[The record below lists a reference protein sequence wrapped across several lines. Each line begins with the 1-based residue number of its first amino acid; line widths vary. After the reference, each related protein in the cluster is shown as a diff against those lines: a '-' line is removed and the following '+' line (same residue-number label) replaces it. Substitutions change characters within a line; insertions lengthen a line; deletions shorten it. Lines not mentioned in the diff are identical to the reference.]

1 MESLLFPNDLH
12 NKNLI
17 LWGISDRIISQQL
30 KFKSEVEQ
38 RLGNLSKTTTRT
50 ISTFLSLYRFKD
62 KVVVMLRFK
71 TWGGKKK

>member
-17 LWGISDRIISQQL
+17 LCFFLDKVMSHQL

-38 RLGNLSKTTTRT
+38 GLGNPSKTTTCT
-50 ISTFLSLYRFKD
+50 ISTFLSLYLFKD
-62 KVVVMLRFK
+62 KVVVMLRF
-71 TWGGKKK
+71 TTGEGGG